1 MLFASQNFIR
11 CCMHL
16 KVYYAFKQAKQPVVY
31 RMAQKVV
38 HFQHTISL
46 EPFTIK
52 WKGFTKMFL
61 EFLETKFRLFR
72 FLCSV
77 CWKMY
82 NFLGHPVDTVPICGQ
97 SNRPHAGAVSVCH
110 IMVKWFNS
118 YAKTTLSG
126 SYAIQTINRRR
137 RPRRKWID
145 SNLDDCSD
153 LGKTLLKCTTLAEDL

>member
-1 MLFASQNFIR
+1 
-11 CCMHL
+11 
-16 KVYYAFKQAKQPVVY
+16 
-31 RMAQKVV
+31 
-38 HFQHTISL
+38 
-46 EPFTIK
+46 
-52 WKGFTKMFL
+52 
-61 EFLETKFRLFR
+61 
-72 FLCSV
+72 
-77 CWKMY
+77 MY

-126 SYAIQTINRRR
+126 SYVIQTINRRR

-153 LGKTLLKCTTLAEDL
+153 LGKTLLKSTTLAEDL